1 MNARGLLILS
11 LVVNVALFAALLRPK
26 PPAPQAAPDLAH
38 ATPALP
44 AAKPRTLTQVI
55 TNTVSQRFGWNSVES
70 DDYKKYITNLRAIG
84 CPEETIRDI
93 IVADVNKLFEPRRK
107 ALRPAGDGFKFWK
120 SGRAAS
126 RGPDEELV
134 KQTQALAKERR
145 DLLHSLL
152 GEDFSDPQE
161 MLAALVSPVAGMLD
175 FLPPARQTQVL
186 ELEQRFAARLAA
198 AAGQTNAAALAKTI
212 NAEKDA
218 ELNKLLTGDERE
230 TYELTTSRTASVMR
244 SQLGEFDP
252 TEQEFRDIF
261 KARKKLDES
270 FLQFSDPAD
279 PAIRDRREAALLTAY
294 AEIHKS
300 IGDARWNDYRAAREW
315 GVGSPLRQI
324 AEAAQIPQ
332 AEAMKVP
339 DLRDA
344 ARAQAIRLRND
355 TTLTDSRREAA
366 LLAVQNETRAAILRV
381 LGPTAGPAYLDHPA
395 TKSLFG
401 EVGRPARP

>member
-11 LVVNVALFAALLRPK
+11 LVVNVALAAALLRPK
-26 PPAPQAAPDLAH
+26 APAPSAAPDLAQ
-38 ATPALP
+38 AAPAAP

-55 TNTVSQRFGWNSVES
+55 TNTVAQKFGWNSVES
-70 DDYKKYITNLRAIG
+70 DDYKKYIANLRAIG

-107 ALRPAGDGFKFWK
+107 ALHPAGEGFKFWK

-145 DLLHSLL
+145 DLLRSLL

-161 MLAALVSPVAGMLD
+161 MLAALVSPVTAMLD
-175 FLPPARQTQVL
+175 FLPPARQTQIL

-198 AAGQTNAAALAKTI
+198 AAGQTNAPALAKAI
-212 NAEKDA
+212 NAEKEA
-218 ELNKLLTGDERE
+218 ELSKLLTGDERE
-230 TYELTTSRTASVMR
+230 TYELTTSRTATVMR
-244 SQLGEFDP
+244 SQLGDFDP
-252 TEQEFRDIF
+252 TEQEFRDVF

-294 AEIHKS
+294 DEIHKAV
-300 IGDARWNDYRAAREW
+300 GDARWNDYRAAREW
-315 GVGSPLRQI
+315 GTGSPLRQI

-344 ARAQAIRLRND
+344 ARAQAIRLRSD
-355 TTLTDSRREAA
+355 ATLTDTRREAA
-366 LLAVQNETRAAILRV
+366 LLAVQTETRTAILRV
-381 LGPTAGPAYLDHPA
+381 LGPTAGPAYLDHPG